1 MSIVVKEWQ
10 FSDGTH
16 SLNKLRNNSQQ
27 SLNGSSNLQLKTG
40 KKLNITVIE
49 GKDLAAA
56 KDKYGKFD
64 PYIKLQYGK
73 VRDAVCLRHCSVY
86 KFMLCLTLLL
96 ICFQVIQ
103 KTKTS
108 HTPNP
113 VWNQAYEFDE
123 IGGGEYLKL
132 KVFTEE
138 LFGDENIGSAQVNLE
153 GLVDGSV
160 RDVWIPLER
169 VRSGE
174 IRLKIEA
181 VKADD
186 QEGSMVCFF
195 GKNNSNSFVHIMDFP
210 LLGC

>member
-1 MSIVVKEWQ
+1 MSTLLKVSIVVKEWQ

-16 SLNKLRNNSQQ
+16 SLKNLRNNSQP
-27 SLNGSSNLQLKTG
+27 SLNGSSNIQLRTG
-40 KKLNITVIE
+40 KKLNITVVE
-49 GKDLAAA
+49 GKDLATA
-56 KDKYGKFD
+56 KEKSGKFD

-73 VRDAVCLRHCSVY
+73 
-86 KFMLCLTLLL
+86 
-96 ICFQVIQ
+96 VIQ

-113 VWNQAYEFDE
+113 VWNQTLEFDE
-123 IGGGEYLKL
+123 VGGGEYLKL

-174 IRLKIEA
+174 IRLQIEA

-186 QEGSMVCFF
+186 QEGSMVCIFSQKLVILVFIQALF
-195 GKNNSNSFVHIMDFP
+195 G
-210 LLGC
+210 